1 LANNQRKMTTPN
13 QKLESAQA
21 KMAEAQLEINEAKRQ
36 IEEAKVVPWEPGGG
50 DYLVGHHG
58 TVFDFDYGDDGTQ
71 FGNSFKTAAQAEQ
84 ASKRM
89 RFYNRLC
96 KLAMELNPSG
106 EVGGNY
112 YAFRSDEGG
121 WCYGTLSSSNGPDSV
136 FETKDV
142 AIHACEIMNR
152 DKWELPW
159 K

>member
-1 LANNQRKMTTPN
+1 MTTPN

-36 IEEAKVVPWEPGGG
+36 IEEAKVVPWEPSGG

-58 TVFDFDYGDDGTQ
+58 IVFDFDYGDDGNQ
-71 FGNSFKTAAQAEQ
+71 FGNSFKTQAQAEQ
-84 ASKRM
+84 ASNRM

-96 KLAMELNPSG
+96 QLAMELNPSG
-106 EVGGNY
+106 GVGGHCY
-112 YAFRSDEGG
+112 VIHEGDEWEDGKQLDVA
-121 WCYGTLSSSNGPDSV
+121 GTDSV
-136 FETKDV
+136 FETREAATK
-142 AIHACEIMNR
+142 ACEIMNR